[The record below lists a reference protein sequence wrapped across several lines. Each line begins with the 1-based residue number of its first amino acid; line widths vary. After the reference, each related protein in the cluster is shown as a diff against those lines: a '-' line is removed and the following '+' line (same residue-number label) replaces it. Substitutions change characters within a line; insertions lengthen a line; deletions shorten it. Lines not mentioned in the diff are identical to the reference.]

1 MGHSFDHWYVIVK
14 SEYPCISHTI
24 LVIPC
29 VWIHVFTSNYLLF
42 RSPMRI
48 ICSPWSI
55 NFAILVL
62 RFIHNWSLG
71 SFWIFMIVRYYSCW
85 VYALPALALSVDK
98 YAAKILVLILF
109 FPLRN
114 IHDHQPTFLNS
125 WPVVLLCMIFH
136 IPPWQLCLCFEMVH
150 WRWWLGY
157 TLY

>member
-71 SFWIFMIVRYYSCW
+71 SFWIFMIVRYSNFLM
-85 VYALPALALSVDK
+85 YAPHVVALNIGH
-98 YAAKILVLILF
+98 YAVTIIVLTLF
-109 FPLRN
+109 FLQN
-114 IHDHQPTFLNS
+114 IIHYQWPRVYNS
-125 WPVVLLCMIFH
+125 WPIVIALYYTSSTAMMDV
-136 IPPWQLCLCFEMVH
+136 PPLWNILS
-150 WRWWLGY
+150 
-157 TLY
+157 